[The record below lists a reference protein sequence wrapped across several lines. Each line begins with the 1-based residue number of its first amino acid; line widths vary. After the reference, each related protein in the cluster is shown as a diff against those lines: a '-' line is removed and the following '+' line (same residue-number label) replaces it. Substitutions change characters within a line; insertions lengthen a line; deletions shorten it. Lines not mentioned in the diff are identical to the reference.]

1 MDVVLTHG
9 VGGVFLVTKRQ
20 GSREAKEKPNSLK
33 ELGLRSLFDALLRHR
48 VHLSDNHHSL
58 DGDRILREDPAEI
71 DTGGEI

>member
-1 MDVVLTHG
+1 MDVALTHG
-9 VGGVFLVTKRQ
+9 VGGLFLVTKRQ
-20 GSREAKEKPNSLK
+20 GSRGAKEKLNSLK
-33 ELGLRSLFDALLRHR
+33 KLGLRLLNGTLLCQL